1 MLSERPESGDIFLQ
15 RSFRG
20 KDVIHAGLVMTVNG
34 YGCLDEHTVYDETAT
49 IEGDTDHRGL
59 LGRGYTCKLRRRL
72 SPTLGGEQVIPSK
85 RPQLTRV
92 SAKGLIFWPRAWT
105 PATFRAA
112 APPPQTGTASVS

>member
-1 MLSERPESGDIFLQ
+1 MLYERPKSGDIFLQ

-59 LGRGYTCKLRRRL
+59 LGRGDTCTLNRRL
-72 SPTLGGEQVIPSK
+72 SPT
-85 RPQLTRV
+85 
-92 SAKGLIFWPRAWT
+92 RAGN
-105 PATFRAA
+105 RSSHRS
-112 APPPQTGTASVS
+112 GHN